1 MIVHGRRLN
10 RRTRRLDIASEV
22 SKWQML
28 EDSSA
33 YEPYHGTETAVGSSG
48 SPSNSNAS
56 EVRSTV

>member
-33 YEPYHGTETAVGSSG
+33 YEPYHGTDTAVGSSG
-48 SPSNSNAS
+48 ESIKL
-56 EVRSTV
+56 